1 MNYSW
6 AIRNFLYRIKCF
18 SIRPSKIEAKT
29 MTFYMDPN
37 RKYPGFV
44 DILKAIIGCYYIA
57 KINGYKFRI
66 HFDTPFQLSKFL
78 SPVSEANDWMLSA
91 SETTGINKLNISTG
105 LINYY
110 GIGKIPRLTKARYQV
125 RNFIGWNIL
134 QRNNMMDWE
143 KKWHELYH
151 ELFQPSDY
159 LRKKLSE
166 FEFKENGYIAIHI
179 RFVNTLELAEP
190 DFPQVPLNEDEKENL
205 IYNCIAKIKELES
218 TESCKAVV
226 FSDSNYFLSKCHD
239 MNIFVLEGNV
249 GHVTYN
255 QNAEIILKMFT
266 DLNMI
271 ARAKKVFS
279 LRNDNLYASAF
290 PLYGSIIGG
299 KLFKTTSV

>member
-1 MNYSW
+1 M
-6 AIRNFLYRIKCF
+6 I
-18 SIRPSKIEAKT
+18 
-29 MTFYMDPN
+29 FYMDPN

-57 KINGYKFRI
+57 KMNGYKFKI
-66 HFDTPFQLSKFL
+66 HFGTPFQLSKYL
-78 SPVSEANDWMLSA
+78 SPISEANDWMLSA
-91 SETTGINKLNISTG
+91 SEKTGINKLNISTG

-179 RFVNTLELAEP
+179 RFVNALELAEP
-190 DFPQVPLNEDEKENL
+190 DFPQVPLNEEEKENL
-205 IYNCIAKIKELES
+205 IYSCIAKIKELES

-239 MNIFVLEGNV
+239 MSIFVLEGNV